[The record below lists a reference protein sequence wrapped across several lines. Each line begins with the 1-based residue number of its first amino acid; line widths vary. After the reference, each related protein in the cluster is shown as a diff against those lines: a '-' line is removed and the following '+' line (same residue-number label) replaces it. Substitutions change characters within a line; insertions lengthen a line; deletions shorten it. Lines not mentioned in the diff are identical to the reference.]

1 MKSFT
6 LHAAL
11 QNLKSKGEYS
21 YNKLEYTY
29 FITAIIGLAA
39 IAV

>member
-6 LHAAL
+6 LHVAL
-11 QNLKSKGEYS
+11 QNLKSLGEYS

-29 FITAIIGLAA
+29 FKIAIIGMAA
-39 IAV
+39 SEV